1 MYVDGFKQK
10 QNEKEN
16 EKERKLEDFFSKKE
30 KPVEIEVPQEEL
42 IEENFNDVLFHWQAP
57 EYEMIRGDRKW
68 YLYLSLVLIVII
80 GYAVFTNSPIMAITF
95 ILIGVVEYIYINK
108 EPRTLTFKI
117 TPEGVFAGNELYPF
131 ENIKSFWIFY
141 EPPHV
146 RVISLHTKG
155 HLLPY
160 VHIPVHDEDP
170 VKVREILLQY
180 LPEEK
185 HEMRFVDTLE
195 RLLRL

>member
-10 QNEKEN
+10 EKQNEN
-16 EKERKLEDFFSKKE
+16 DRKIEDFFSKKE
-30 KPVEIEVPQEEL
+30 KPAREIEAPEEEL
-42 IEENFNDVLFHWQAP
+42 IEENSDDVLFHWQAP
-57 EYEMIRGDRKW
+57 EYEMIRGDRRW
-68 YLYLSLVLIVII
+68 YLYLSLILFAII

-117 TPEGVFAGNELYPF
+117 TPEGIFAGNELYPF
-131 ENIKSFWIFY
+131 ENIKSFWILY
-141 EPPHV
+141 EPPHI

-155 HLLPY
+155 TLLPFI
-160 VHIPVHDEDP
+160 HIPVHDEDP
-170 VKVREILLQY
+170 VKIRGILLEHIS
-180 LPEEK
+180 EEK
-185 HEMRFVDTLE
+185 QEMRFVDTLE